1 MDGEIFMKKIT
12 IRIILLCFTF
22 ISIVA
27 CGQKEATF
35 NPDSFEETVEYFSN
49 YFDAEP
55 NLTYR
60 TNNDKEVI
68 EVVDFNNDYFL
79 IFATPDEKVGKIVL
93 NTDSYEEAKEIAEI
107 VDYPLTPDF
116 KFEFGTEHSK
126 ELLNKDGKTFSTN
139 DGRGMIAYRLEK
151 GKPDFQMCIGFSKYY
166 IEQMRTRYES
176 KFSPG
181 FGGSYKHE

>member
-1 MDGEIFMKKIT
+1 MDGEIFMKKMNK
-12 IRIILLCFTF
+12 IILLCFSF
-22 ISIVA
+22 IFIVA

-68 EVVDFNNDYFL
+68 EIVDFKNNHFL

-107 VDYPLTPDF
+107 ADYPLTPDF
-116 KFEFGTEHSK
+116 KFDFRDPEFTATINSRSK
-126 ELLNKDGKTFSTN
+126 IFNTNNGRALFANRVERGK
-139 DGRGMIAYRLEK
+139 K
-151 GKPDFQMCIGFSKYY
+151 DFQLTIGFSEYY
-166 IEQMRTRYES
+166 IEEMRMEYES

-181 FGGSYKHE
+181 FGGY